1 MSEGTNI
8 KEILDGLI
16 EEYQK
21 ERGTIIGLLQ
31 DINNKFRYLPKDA
44 LIYVSKK
51 VGVPLAKLYTL
62 ATFYKSFRLD
72 PVGKHLISVCMGTAC
87 HVNGSPRLL
96 DTLER
101 DLEIKAGSTTNDN
114 RFTLETVNCLGACA
128 LGPLIV
134 IDGEY
139 FGKMTQNKLKKVI
152 KKFSKD

>member
-1 MSEGTNI
+1 LSEGTNI